1 MSYLV
6 LARRWR
12 PQRFSELVGQ
22 PHIAKTL
29 LNGLTQSRVAH
40 AYLFCGIRGVGK
52 TTAARL
58 VARALNCEMPEQGE
72 PCGKCK
78 ACISIAN
85 DNFIDVIEIDA
96 ASNTGVNDVRTLR
109 EGIKYAPIEG
119 KAKVYI
125 IDEVHMLSNQA
136 FNALLK
142 ILEEPPQHAHFILA
156 TTESQKVLPTIISRC
171 QRFDFRRVS
180 LEDLRNHLKNICEKD
195 KIEYD
200 INALDIIARKAD
212 GSVRDSLSLIDQV
225 IAFTDGK
232 VLKDDTIEVIGEL
245 RLELFLNA
253 IDLVISKSQKDAFL
267 LDSEISAGGIDIED
281 FINGLQE
288 CLILLMKA
296 KTIGFENV
304 DIPSGYVEG
313 FKSKTEN
320 LSNADLLRLLNL
332 TNEASKDIRHKFNP
346 QLRLQLLLLRF
357 TYFELTVVLKD
368 VLNNLGNT
376 GGEQVK
382 PKRTEKINKKKTI
395 EVKSAVTR
403 ENSGSQSNEKP
414 VENSDLLQKVR
425 SSWSLICGNIAK
437 EFNSS
442 GRMIQF
448 GGCPAECSG
457 KNLTINFKSESMLAT
472 AKSCQ
477 AKLHGEIKKI
487 VGEVTLTLQVGEV
500 ISASEDGQTEATDP
514 AVKMLMDRFDARV
527 ID

>member
-1 MSYLV
+1 
-6 LARRWR
+6 
-12 PQRFSELVGQ
+12 
-22 PHIAKTL
+22 
-29 LNGLTQSRVAH
+29 
-40 AYLFCGIRGVGK
+40 
-52 TTAARL
+52 
-58 VARALNCEMPEQGE
+58 
-72 PCGKCK
+72 
-78 ACISIAN
+78 
-85 DNFIDVIEIDA
+85 
-96 ASNTGVNDVRTLR
+96 
-109 EGIKYAPIEG
+109 
-119 KAKVYI
+119 
-125 IDEVHMLSNQA
+125 
-136 FNALLK
+136 
-142 ILEEPPQHAHFILA
+142 
-156 TTESQKVLPTIISRC
+156 
-171 QRFDFRRVS
+171 
-180 LEDLRNHLKNICEKD
+180 
-195 KIEYD
+195 
-200 INALDIIARKAD
+200 
-212 GSVRDSLSLIDQV
+212 
-225 IAFTDGK
+225 
-232 VLKDDTIEVIGEL
+232 
-245 RLELFLNA
+245 NA